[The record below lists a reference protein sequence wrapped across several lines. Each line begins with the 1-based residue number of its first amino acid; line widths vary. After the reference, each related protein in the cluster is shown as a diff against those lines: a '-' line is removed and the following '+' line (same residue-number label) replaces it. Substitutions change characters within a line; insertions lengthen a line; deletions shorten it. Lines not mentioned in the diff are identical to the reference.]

1 MKKFLAQIRNQT
13 WALSFV
19 GALLLWIIII
29 FIRVK
34 GASATL
40 TMTLNFSVF
49 YIIVGIGQMLVI
61 TLGPGN
67 IDLSIPSAMI
77 LGGVVAMKVMN
88 EVASNIPV
96 AMLYTFLTGVAI
108 GLFNYCIIL
117 LLRIPPIIVTL
128 SSNLIIQSIAISY
141 GRGLRIY
148 PPDSFTEFTVMRILG
163 IPIIAIVTIFF
174 SIVVAILLSRTVY
187 GRSIIAIGQNS
198 KAARLVGIKVH
209 RIKLIT
215 YTISATLAAIA
226 GALLAG
232 FSGGTSLDL
241 GSEYLLAP
249 IAVVVLGGTSIAGGK
264 SNVPGIWGASMFLY
278 LLVAMIN
285 TLGIG
290 EGLRLAIIGIIIV
303 GVISFS
309 SSEKSR

>member
-1 MKKFLAQIRNQT
+1 VKKFLAQIRNQP
-13 WALSFV
+13 WALSFI
-19 GALLLWIIII
+19 GALLIWIIII
-29 FIRVK
+29 FIRAK

-96 AMLYTFLTGVAI
+96 GILYTFLTGVAI
-108 GLFNYCIIL
+108 GLFNYCIIF

-148 PPDSFTEFTVMRILG
+148 PPDSFAEFTVMRILG

-174 SIVVAILLSRTVY
+174 SILIAILLSRSVY
-187 GRSIIAIGQNS
+187 GRSIISIGQNN

-209 RIKLIT
+209 RIKMIT

-303 GVISFS
+303 AVISFS
-309 SSEKSR
+309 SSEKS